1 MKWFQKIFTKKSRTP
16 QDGIFYD
23 NISLIVGYNPTN
35 IAIYKEAFSHSSAGR
50 LNTDGHLI
58 NYERLEYLGD
68 AVLGM
73 AAAAYLYKNAPNR
86 AEGYLTKMRS
96 KIVSRNNLNKIGKK
110 LALLDL
116 LDCTVNPVD
125 FGDNI
130 YGNLFESLIGAM
142 YSEKGYDFTEK
153 FIYVNLIK
161 PLEPLEDLEEKI
173 ISYKST
179 FIEHCQ
185 KKKKDFHFDIQE
197 EESKEENKH
206 FVVKLHYEQKVI
218 SKGRATSKKKA
229 EEQAAKRA
237 YYSLQSQKS
246 YVNKK

>member
-50 LNTDGHLI
+50 LNADGYLI

-96 KIVSRNNLNKIGKK
+96 KIVSRNNLNKIGKD
-110 LALLDL
+110 LNLLSL
-116 LDCTVNPVD
+116 LKCNVNVKD
-125 FGDNI
+125 FGENI
-130 YGNLFESLIGAM
+130 YGNIFESLIGAM

-153 FIYVNLIK
+153 FIYKKLIQ
-161 PLEPLEDLEEKI
+161 PIEPLEDLENKI
-173 ISYKST
+173 ISYKSI

-185 KKKKDFHFDIQE
+185 KRKKYFFFDVQE
-197 EESKEENKH
+197 EKSKEENKH
-206 FVVKLHYEQKVI
+206 FVVKLHYDEKI
-218 SKGRATSKKKA
+218 IAKGRATSKKKA

-237 YYSLQSQKS
+237 YYSLQKS
-246 YVNKK
+246 KSSVNKK